1 MEHEQVKLFDQITQ
15 KDKKIKDLTF

>member
-1 MEHEQVKLFDQITQ
+1 MEYEQVKLFDQITQ